1 MICTNCG
8 KEIQDGASFCPYCGA
23 LFADGLVRIHYEAQL
38 ESSAET
44 LPVYN
49 AETVRAAWDR
59 QKATIGDDLSAKLDQ
74 MAETPSSNAGDLNAD
89 GAASTLAAA
98 GASSSNAGDLNA
110 DGAASTL
117 TAGAASSA
125 DEGDLGTDDAAADP
139 RVTQDGEHASEEDAE
154 DAANTPAR
162 EDIDADFDIDFGDS
176 FGRKRDASSKA
187 FDVEA
192 SSEDEDYDPAA
203 EDEAILDEFYK
214 KALRFEAEER
224 RRREEE

>member
-59 QKATIGDDLSAKLDQ
+59 QKATIGDDLSAKLDH
-74 MAETPSSNAGDLNAD
+74 MAETPSANAGDLNAD
-89 GAASTLAAA
+89 GTASTLAAGAVSSANA
-98 GASSSNAGDLNA
+98 GALNA

-117 TAGAASSA
+117 TADTVSSTNA
-125 DEGDLGTDDAAADP
+125 VDLGTDGAAADRGFFP
-139 RVTQDGEHASEEDAE
+139 FQPPSKIIRILT
-154 DAANTPAR
+154 
-162 EDIDADFDIDFGDS
+162 
-176 FGRKRDASSKA
+176 RKS
-187 FDVEA
+187 
-192 SSEDEDYDPAA
+192 
-203 EDEAILDEFYK
+203 
-214 KALRFEAEER
+214 
-224 RRREEE
+224 

>member
-74 MAETPSSNAGDLNAD
+74 MTETP
-89 GAASTLAAA
+89 
-98 GASSSNAGDLNA
+98 
-110 DGAASTL
+110 
-117 TAGAASSA
+117 SA
-125 DEGDLGTDDAAADP
+125 DEGALGTDDAAADP
-139 RVTQDGEHASEEDAE
+139 RVTQDGEQATSMQMAQPQHSLQALHRRLMKAIS
-154 DAANTPAR
+154 AR
-162 EDIDADFDIDFGDS
+162 MTL
-176 FGRKRDASSKA
+176 RQ
-187 FDVEA
+187 
-192 SSEDEDYDPAA
+192 
-203 EDEAILDEFYK
+203 IL
-214 KALRFEAEER
+214 A
-224 RRREEE
+224 

>member
-74 MAETPSSNAGDLNAD
+74 MTETP
-89 GAASTLAAA
+89 
-98 GASSSNAGDLNA
+98 
-110 DGAASTL
+110 
-117 TAGAASSA
+117 SA
-125 DEGDLGTDDAAADP
+125 DEGDLGTDNAAADP

-187 FDVEA
+187 FAVEA

-203 EDEAILDEFYK
+203 EDEAILDQIYK

-224 RRREEE
+224 RRREE

>member
-74 MAETPSSNAGDLNAD
+74 MTETPSADEGALNAD

-98 GASSSNAGDLNA
+98 GALSANAGDLN
-110 DGAASTL
+110 S
-117 TAGAASSA
+117 
-125 DEGDLGTDDAAADP
+125 
-139 RVTQDGEHASEEDAE
+139 
-154 DAANTPAR
+154 
-162 EDIDADFDIDFGDS
+162 
-176 FGRKRDASSKA
+176 
-187 FDVEA
+187 
-192 SSEDEDYDPAA
+192 
-203 EDEAILDEFYK
+203 
-214 KALRFEAEER
+214 
-224 RRREEE
+224 

>member
-74 MAETPSSNAGDLNAD
+74 MAETPYN
-89 GAASTLAAA
+89 ASTLSRTYFLHHWETMAVSPFA
-98 GASSSNAGDLNA
+98 NAFA
-110 DGAASTL
+110 FIDGSM
-117 TAGAASSA
+117 
-125 DEGDLGTDDAAADP
+125 
-139 RVTQDGEHASEEDAE
+139 
-154 DAANTPAR
+154 
-162 EDIDADFDIDFGDS
+162 
-176 FGRKRDASSKA
+176 
-187 FDVEA
+187 
-192 SSEDEDYDPAA
+192 
-203 EDEAILDEFYK
+203 
-214 KALRFEAEER
+214 
-224 RRREEE
+224 